1 MPLKVFLVLQDLTKS
16 QTGHTDEM
24 SKVQR
29 PAVFADINICLASAF
44 SYQKR
49 TLGLHE
55 KEVTEAGKFVCLF
68 VLSRCCASF
77 AEDFS
82 QSTKIYCKQLKWEH
96 FQI

>member
-68 VLSRCCASF
+68 YQGVVHPLLRIFLSPQR
-77 AEDFS
+77 
-82 QSTKIYCKQLKWEH
+82 STVNN
-96 FQI
+96 